1 MTAGDQWTSEMPTTS
16 TGSEASGTSK
26 PAEVAKTAASEASNV
41 TSAAAGGAK
50 EVAGEAAAQAKQVA
64 SQAKEHVSQLV
75 HQTREELTSQASSKS
90 EQAAGGLRTLSGQ
103 ISALAEGRPGEA
115 GPLAGYLND
124 AQSKVNSFAQ
134 RLEQGGPQGLMD
146 DVIGFAR
153 RRPGAFLIGA
163 VGAGFVVGRMVRS
176 GALSSSSDGDSG
188 QQFVGMD
195 GGYITT
201 SNPGYAT
208 TGLDPAFPA
217 PTTSAIGEGTGVGYA
232 DESFGAGALP

>member
-1 MTAGDQWTSEMPTTS
+1 MTS
-16 TGSEASGTSK
+16 TGSESGSSSK

-64 SQAKEHVSQLV
+64 SQAKEHVTQLV
-75 HQTREELTSQASSKS
+75 HQTREELSSQASSKS

-124 AQSKVNSFAQ
+124 AQSRVNSFAQ

-146 DVIGFAR
+146 EVIGFAR
-153 RRPGAFLIGA
+153 RRPGAFLMGA

-176 GALSSSSDGDSG
+176 GAMSSSSGGGGNG